1 MYIVVFD
8 DNILGLGGPEEL
20 NIVVRKHFYCVET
33 LNQFLNGF
41 DDWELEAHNL
51 RVERSD
57 YPCFRESGL
66 TDAEFDALSLQ
77 LNQAS

>member
-1 MYIVVFD
+1 MGYTVVFD

-20 NIVVRKHFYCVET
+20 NMVVREQFSSLET
-33 LNQFLNGF
+33 LNQYLAGF

-57 YPCFRESGL
+57 YGYDPVVPF
-66 TDAEFDALSLQ
+66 
-77 LNQAS
+77 

>member
-1 MYIVVFD
+1 VSFLFFGSMGYTVVFD

-20 NIVVRKHFYCVET
+20 NMVVREQFSSLET
-33 LNQFLNGF
+33 LNQYLAGF

-57 YPCFRESGL
+57 YGYDPVVPF
-66 TDAEFDALSLQ
+66 
-77 LNQAS
+77 